1 MSWMIPS
8 PVKTHGTVWAIRNET
23 IYFRSKSMIWQIFW
37 WNWKFEANVE
47 MLWVLYQSPL
57 FFHSSSKVVHFCP
70 PQPKLESQQ
79 RHILPSSL
87 WKKSHKR
94 PWKICVCPLKCVNM
108 VSYAS
113 LPFQEIKP
121 FWVLLGVGQKLAC
134 FKFTEKNRVPSFF
147 VHTVRYRLT
156 LLKRLRVVLPTNLH
170 VNHSCTPSILQANYP
185 SWRI

>member
-1 MSWMIPS
+1 
-8 PVKTHGTVWAIRNET
+8 
-23 IYFRSKSMIWQIFW
+23 MIWQIFW

-79 RHILPSSL
+79 RHILPLSL

-121 FWVLLGVGQKLAC
+121 FWVLLGVGQQLAY
-134 FKFTEKNRVPSFF
+134 FKFTCPIFFCSPCKIWTYSTKTAPCCTANQSPCKSFMYAINSSGELSELTNIISIGSWESF
-147 VHTVRYRLT
+147 V
-156 LLKRLRVVLPTNLH
+156 N
-170 VNHSCTPSILQANYP
+170 S
-185 SWRI
+185 